1 MLFILSLQKKRNTMQ
16 QRIIFIFT
24 SLFLSLSVYAQQQ
37 ANVLFIGN
45 SYTEVNNLPKM
56 TADIANSMGYE
67 MTWSSNT
74 PGGCTFSQHCNNQ
87 SMTLIR
93 QGVWDFVVLQEQS
106 QYPSFPQSQVEA
118 EVFPYA
124 QQLVDSVYA
133 NNPCAEPMFY
143 MTWGRKNGDAQNAQY
158 FPVLGTYEG
167 MDSMLYTR
175 YMYMAEVN
183 DASVCPVGRVWRFI
197 RENYPDI
204 ELYKSDDSH
213 PSLAGTYAGACAFFV
228 MFFHEDPENI
238 SFVPSSLNQETAQTI
253 RQAVHEVVYNQ
264 QELWQRQ
271 KPQAEIETLEINNLT
286 VSLIAH
292 TTMADEIT
300 WDFGDG
306 TIINNLLTDTS
317 DSIITHNYLDTGF
330 YQVML
335 IASRH
340 CITDTTE
347 MTLHIVSDN
356 SSSVNTLSVENDFLN
371 VFPNPSS
378 SIPVVILNGQKLK
391 PSDITVITADGK
403 ESPFVQEI
411 PKGVVTLR
419 VIKDGEIYFRK
430 FIKL

>member
-1 MLFILSLQKKRNTMQ
+1 
-16 QRIIFIFT
+16 
-24 SLFLSLSVYAQQQ
+24 
-37 ANVLFIGN
+37 
-45 SYTEVNNLPKM
+45 
-56 TADIANSMGYE
+56 
-67 MTWSSNT
+67 
-74 PGGCTFSQHCNNQ
+74 
-87 SMTLIR
+87 
-93 QGVWDFVVLQEQS
+93 
-106 QYPSFPQSQVEA
+106 
-118 EVFPYA
+118 
-124 QQLVDSVYA
+124 
-133 NNPCAEPMFY
+133 MFY

-183 DASVCPVGRVWRFI
+183 DASVCPVGRVWRYI
-197 RENYPDI
+197 RENHSDI
-204 ELYKSDDSH
+204 ELYNSDESH

-238 SFVPSSLNQETAQTI
+238 SFVPSSLNQETAQII

-306 TIINNLLTDTS
+306 TIINLPTDTS
-317 DSIITHNYLDTGF
+317 DNIITHNYSDTGS

-340 CITDTTE
+340 CMTDTTK

-356 SSSVNTLSVENDFLN
+356 ISSVNTMSTENDILN
-371 VFPNPSS
+371 IFPNPSS
-378 SIPVVILNGQKLK
+378 TIPVVILNGQKLK
-391 PSDITVITADGK
+391 LSEITVITADGK
-403 ESPFVQEI
+403 ESPFDREI
-411 PKGVVTLR
+411 PKGVVMLR
-419 VIKDGEIYFRK
+419 VVKDGKTYLRK
-430 FIKL
+430 FIRL